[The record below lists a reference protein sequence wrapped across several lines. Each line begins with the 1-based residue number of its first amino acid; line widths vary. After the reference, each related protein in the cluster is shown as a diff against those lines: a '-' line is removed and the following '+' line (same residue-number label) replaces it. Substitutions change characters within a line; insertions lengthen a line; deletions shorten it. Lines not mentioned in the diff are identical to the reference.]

1 MIPKVPTQKPQ
12 KRNTVKRMTFTLE
25 RTNGTLDTEE
35 GKISETDD
43 TAKEIFKYTEE
54 NYLKTNGAPA
64 IYGTH

>member
-1 MIPKVPTQKPQ
+1 MIPKVPTLKPQ

-35 GKISETDD
+35 GKISEMEDI
-43 TAKEIFKYTEE
+43 AKEIFKYTEE
-54 NYLKTNGAPA
+54 NYFKTNGAPV